1 MHEKD
6 RRVLTNLS
14 DSYFRD
20 VSGAMDRATR
30 IADRASE
37 DLLRSEC
44 IHRTPEIDSLVFDAD
59 DVASCGILTDAIE
72 HLVWRGLATRI
83 DKSDEVEVILHDD

>member
-1 MHEKD
+1 MNKD
-6 RRVLTNLS
+6 DKRVLETIS
-14 DSYFRD
+14 ERYFRD

-37 DLLRSEC
+37 DLLRSES
-44 IHRTPEIDSLVFDAD
+44 IHQTSEIDSLIFDAD
-59 DVASCGILTDAIE
+59 DVASCEILTDAIE

-83 DKSDEVEVILHDD
+83 DKSDEVEVLLHD

>member
-1 MHEKD
+1 MTEKK
-6 RRVLTNLS
+6 RLLENISKL
-14 DSYFRD
+14 YLRD
-20 VSGAMDRATR
+20 VSAAMDRATR

-37 DLLRSEC
+37 DLLRSES
-44 IHRTPEIDSLVFDAD
+44 IHQTSEIDSLVFDAD

-83 DKSDEVEVILHDD
+83 DKSDEVEIILHDD

>member
-1 MHEKD
+1 MND
-6 RRVLTNLS
+6 DDSRILTNIS
-14 DSYFRD
+14 ERYFRD

-37 DLLRSEC
+37 ELLRSEAV
-44 IHRTPEIDSLVFDAD
+44 HQTSEIDSLVFDAD
-59 DVASCGILTDAIE
+59 DVASCGLLTDAIE

-83 DKSDEVEVILHDD
+83 DKSDEVEVILHD